1 MKARRTA
8 AVLGILFLQAFLVIQ
23 HAAARVIPKTGSDNG
38 NPGAPVLPGLHDLD
52 LDRSLED
59 KYFHEPV
66 GHEKGADDRLGHYDS
81 RYFRGMVTDAER
93 MDTLTHMVRAYLQ
106 FADAHGLETWIAHGT
121 LLGWWWNGKLLP
133 WDWDIDAQVLDTTLA
148 RMGREFNQTLA
159 IFTDDRNNTREYLL
173 DVNPWAYFRDRGPG
187 HNIIDARWIDT
198 RSGLYIDITG
208 LSVLQPDKAPDVWE
222 CKNRHKY
229 RTEDLYPMRRS
240 TFEGM
245 SALIPY
251 NYQDILTEEYG
262 DKALAKTAFLAHT
275 WDPNKG
281 LWVPDY

>member
-121 LLGWWWNGKLLP
+121 LLGWWWNGK
-133 WDWDIDAQVLDTTLA
+133 VDTSL
-148 RMGREFNQTLA
+148 
-159 IFTDDRNNTREYLL
+159 
-173 DVNPWAYFRDRGPG
+173 
-187 HNIIDARWIDT
+187 
-198 RSGLYIDITG
+198 
-208 LSVLQPDKAPDVWE
+208 
-222 CKNRHKY
+222 
-229 RTEDLYPMRRS
+229 
-240 TFEGM
+240 
-245 SALIPY
+245 
-251 NYQDILTEEYG
+251 
-262 DKALAKTAFLAHT
+262 
-275 WDPNKG
+275 
-281 LWVPDY
+281 

>member
-1 MKARRTA
+1 
-8 AVLGILFLQAFLVIQ
+8 
-23 HAAARVIPKTGSDNG
+23 
-38 NPGAPVLPGLHDLD
+38 
-52 LDRSLED
+52 
-59 KYFHEPV
+59 
-66 GHEKGADDRLGHYDS
+66 
-81 RYFRGMVTDAER
+81 
-93 MDTLTHMVRAYLQ
+93 
-106 FADAHGLETWIAHGT
+106 
-121 LLGWWWNGKLLP
+121 
-133 WDWDIDAQVLDTTLA
+133 
-148 RMGREFNQTLA
+148 MGREFNQTLA

-262 DKALAKTAFLAHT
+262 DKALAKTAFLAYV
-275 WDPNKG
+275 PNEST
-281 LWVPDY
+281 